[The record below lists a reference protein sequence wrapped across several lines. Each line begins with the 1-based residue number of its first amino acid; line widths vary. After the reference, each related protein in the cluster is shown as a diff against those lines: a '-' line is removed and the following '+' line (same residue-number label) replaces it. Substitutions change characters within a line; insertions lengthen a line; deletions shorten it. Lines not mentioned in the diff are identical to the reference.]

1 MEFILLVGL
10 VFGIIVYR
18 KRADGRRVDI
28 GLMARRL
35 FEFGF
40 LFGFLL
46 ASAGSRTAF
55 SARHFHRHGI
65 LLVVGRAYLPVD

>member
-10 VFGIIVYR
+10 IFGIIVYR

-28 GLMARRL
+28 GLMVRRL

-40 LFGFLL
+40 LFG
-46 ASAGSRTAF
+46 
-55 SARHFHRHGI
+55 
-65 LLVVGRAYLPVD
+65 LVVTTAIGVTGALSRLLDVLEDGRGAG